1 MKSTCRFVLE
11 KQRIYYEDT
20 DAGGVVYHSNYLK
33 LMDRARCEWLWKMG
47 ICFNQLAEDACL
59 FVVCDVHVKYLKPMR
74 LQDIVDVS
82 AEVIKLGNT
91 SVVFA
96 QKIYKHQDSD
106 CVYASGEVTVVS
118 INNKGKPIR
127 LPEMFRSQ
135 VS

>member
-1 MKSTCRFVLE
+1 
-11 KQRIYYEDT
+11 
-20 DAGGVVYHSNYLK
+20 
-33 LMDRARCEWLWKMG
+33 MG

-74 LQDIVDVS
+74 LQDVVDVS

-96 QKIYKHQDSD
+96 QKIYNHQDSD
-106 CVYASGEVTVVS
+106 YVYASGEVTVVS